1 MNHSYILHY
10 GTKRHSGRYP
20 WGSGE
25 HPYQDEDWFKG
36 WSDLRKT
43 MSEKQIGEQ
52 YGMTLKEIRYRHSYG
67 KDAEKAANIAH
78 AQELRYTRQMSPK
91 AIAEKM
97 GVSESTVNAWL
108 KPRAEER
115 ARETRDLADKLIES
129 ANKNKDIKCIDVGKG
144 VSNIIGCNPTK
155 LEAALTVLKDEGYL
169 VVKKPVPNPMNIKK
183 NTEMMFLYVPPK
195 SWDNLSEQEKINKA
209 FRDISVNLDKI
220 EPPCDVHIDENNK
233 TSIGIEVPKS
243 ISSKRVQI
251 SWNDPR
257 DGLISIKR
265 GVEDLNMG
273 ENRYNQVR
281 IGVDNTHYIKGMA
294 VYKDPKEFPPGID
307 IIVHTPK
314 SPEKYVMMS
323 PDDEAKQMLKP
334 MKKDPDGSVDME
346 DPFGAQILRGG
357 QSHYIDSK
365 GHEQLGCINKVN
377 EQGKWGDW
385 TSARTLASQVLSK
398 QDPKLAERQL
408 ELQRTRMMEQYEE
421 IKKISNPVVREKEL
435 IDFAEEC
442 DKAAVHMKAAA
453 LPGQSVCVILPCT
466 TLKENECYAPGY
478 KDGDKLALIRY
489 PHSGKHEIPIL
500 TVNNRN
506 REGRSIIGTD
516 ATDALCMNP
525 KAAEKLSGAD
535 FDGDTV
541 VVIPNN
547 RGTIKSAPQLKSL
560 EGFDTKAAYPGY
572 KGMEVIKHQTQQTEM
587 GKVTNLITDMN
598 LIGADP
604 DEMARAVKYSMVII
618 DSEKHKLNWKA
629 CYDEMRI
636 DELKKKYQM
645 KENGRYGGSGTIV
658 SRASGEE
665 HVPEKVWQGKI
676 DPVTGEKIWRYTE
689 KRKTTDPVT
698 GRWKYYGPSHPKYD
712 PNGELKTIESTK
724 MAETKDAMTLVSPA
738 KYPTELVYAKFA
750 NQMKDMAN
758 KARLASTKIE
768 TTPYNPIA
776 AEEYSQEVASLEE
789 KVNNAKI
796 NAVLERRAVRV
807 TTVIVNDRMKN
818 YPDRYN
824 TKTADGKAHLRK
836 LRKQVLDQQR
846 SILSKEAAFKITD
859 REWEAIQ
866 AGAFRKTRLAE
877 IINRADQES
886 VKKHAFPKESDY
898 TVMTKANIAHAKA
911 MLNSGFTQAE
921 VAEMFGISTSTLR
934 KQLNK

>member
-25 HPYQDEDWFKG
+25 HPYQDEAWFKG

-323 PDDEAKQMLKP
+323 PDDDAKQMLKP

-346 DPFGAQILRGG
+346 DPFGAQIIRGG

-377 EQGKWGDW
+377 EQGNWGDW

-408 ELQRTRMMEQYEE
+408 ELQRTKMMEQYEE

-547 RGTIKSAPQLKSL
+547 RGTIKSAPQLKAL

-698 GRWKYYGPSHPKYD
+698 GRWKYYGPTHPKYD

-768 TTPYNPIA
+768 ATPYNPIA